1 MEDLEKTILK
11 EDISQGMHAF
21 FSVESMSCLVRIL
34 RCNEDS
40 VLLHK
45 DCTEAFFG
53 VPQVS

>member
-11 EDISQGMHAF
+11 EDISQGMHAC
-21 FSVESMSCLVRIL
+21 FSFESMSCLVRIL